1 MIYFLFVDLNNQ
13 RGKNKVG
20 FGGLKK
26 YQFDSKKK
34 IKFVRIDQ
42 SV

>member
-13 RGKNKVG
+13 REKNKVG
-20 FGGLKK
+20 FGVLKK
-26 YQFDSKKK
+26 YQFYSKKK
-34 IKFVRIDQ
+34 SRFVRIDQ